1 MTAFVAL
8 AVYAVFGTSRHLKVT
23 TSSTMAV
30 MSASVVVGLA
40 GGDPALYLALTSA
53 LALMVGVILVAAGIA
68 KLGFISDF
76 LAKSVVTGFIA
87 GLAITII
94 IGQLPKILGLPSLS
108 GSLPEQVVQLIGELP
123 DTNPYTLAVGLAS
136 LVLILVLRRIAPRVP
151 GSLIVLV
158 LGILAVSALDLTSYG
173 ISVVG
178 EVATGMPLPSI
189 PFVPLTTLPYL
200 ALGAVGIVFLAV
212 GESVGAGRAYA
223 GRHGYEI
230 DADQEMVAL
239 GAANI
244 GTGLFGG
251 FTADASLSQ
260 TATAESAGARSQ
272 VSSLVTSALIL
283 ATALLL
289 APLFKNLPN
298 AVLGAIVITAV
309 LGLIDVGEIRR
320 YWAWRR
326 TDFLLAMAAMVGVL
340 LTTVLIGMLIAV
352 ALSIAFVLYRASRPH
367 VAALGRLPGPRATY
381 ADQGRHPDAHPVPGL
396 LIIRLDAPL
405 YFFNANVAR
414 TQIEGLVEAGGPDVH
429 GVLIDLAATADID
442 VTTTDMLFGLVA
454 GAAGPVDRGAART
467 GQGVG
472 PRPDAQDGPHGR
484 GERGPR
490 LPVDRL
496 GRDRLRAE
504 AAGRRGGTD
513 PGLRRDRAR
522 GVRPCR
528 PRAPP
533 VARAISARRRAS
545 SSTIA
550 SGAIGDAAAASGE
563 AAAASGAGSDSV
575 GETSRLARMLA
586 SAPMIPMPANMTKM
600 PVRRPISVTGKKSPY
615 PTVVI
620 VTRPHQIASP
630 PVVMLASGD
639 RLSNW
644 STRRLATESTIP
656 ASRIVMKVAYWLR
669 FWSTSST
676 RSLPA

>member
-1 MTAFVAL
+1 MSEDRPDPAADPRSFNIRAAAAALAARYVPITQWLPAYPREWLRSDLTAALTSWGVMVPVALAYAGLAGVPPELGLVTAFVAL

-40 GGDPALYLALTSA
+40 GGDPARYLALTSA
-53 LALMVGVILVAAGIA
+53 LALTVGVILIAAGIA

-94 IGQLPKILGLPSLS
+94 IGQLPKLLGLPSLS
-108 GSLPEQVVQLIGELP
+108 GSLPEQVVQLIGDLP
-123 DTNPYTLAVGLAS
+123 DTNPYTLAVGLSA
-136 LVLILVLRRIAPRVP
+136 LVLILVLRRIAPRIP
-151 GSLIVLV
+151 GSLIALV
-158 LGILAVSALDLTSYG
+158 LGIIAVPVLDLTEYQV
-173 ISVVG
+173 SVVG

-189 PFVPLTTLPYL
+189 PWVPLTDLPYL

-251 FTADASLSQ
+251 FTTDASLSQ

-309 LGLIDVGEIRR
+309 LSLIDVGEIRR

-326 TDFLLAMAAMVGVL
+326 TDFALAMAAMVGVL

-367 VAALGRLPGPRATY
+367 VAALGRMPGHRATY
-381 ADQGRHPDAHPVPGL
+381 ADLGRHPDAHPVPGL
-396 LIIRLDAPL
+396 LIVRLDAPL
-405 YFFNANVAR
+405 YFFNANVAKV
-414 TQIEGLVEAGGPDVH
+414 QIEDLVEAGGADVH
-429 GVLIDLAATADID
+429 GVLIDLAATADLD
-442 VTTTDMLFGLVA
+442 VTTTDMLFELVKEL
-454 GAAGPVDRGAART
+454 RGRSIE
-467 GQGVG
+467 VLL
-472 PRPDAQDGPHGR
+472 AQVKGS
-484 GERGPR
+484 
-490 LPVDRL
+490 V
-496 GRDRLRAE
+496 RDRM
-504 AAGRRGGTD
+504 RRTALMD
-513 PGLRRDRAR
+513 EITEDRVYLSI
-522 GVRPCR
+522 G
-528 PRAPP
+528 
-533 VARAISARRRAS
+533 SAVIDFERRRPGEGA
-545 SSTIA
+545 TPAPKTARIEPGA
-550 SGAIGDAAAASGE
+550 SGPIG
-563 AAAASGAGSDSV
+563 
-575 GETSRLARMLA
+575 
-586 SAPMIPMPANMTKM
+586 
-600 PVRRPISVTGKKSPY
+600 
-615 PTVVI
+615 
-620 VTRPHQIASP
+620 
-630 PVVMLASGD
+630 GD
-639 RLSNW
+639 RLS
-644 STRRLATESTIP
+644 
-656 ASRIVMKVAYWLR
+656 
-669 FWSTSST
+669 
-676 RSLPA
+676 

>member
-1 MTAFVAL
+1 MADPQPRDVRATAAALAARYVPITRWLPAYPREWLRSDLTAALTSWGVMVPVALAYAGLAGVPPELGLVTAFAAL

-53 LALMVGVILVAAGIA
+53 LALMVGVILVAAGLA

-94 IGQLPKILGLPSLS
+94 IGQLPKILGVPSLS

-123 DTNPYTLAVGLAS
+123 DTNPYTLAVGLVS
-136 LVLILVLRRIAPRVP
+136 LAVILVLRRVAPRVP

-158 LGILAVSALDLTSYG
+158 LGILAVSALDLASYG

-200 ALGAVGIVFLAV
+200 ALGAAGIVFLAV

-223 GRHGYEI
+223 ARHGYEI

-239 GAANI
+239 GAANVA
-244 GTGLFGG
+244 TGLFGG
-251 FTADASLSQ
+251 FTTDASLSQ
-260 TATAESAGARSQ
+260 TATAESAGAKSQ

-309 LGLIDVGEIRR
+309 LSLIDVGEIRR

-326 TDFLLAMAAMVGVL
+326 TDFMLAMAAMVGVL
-340 LTTVLIGMLIAV
+340 LTTVLVGMVFAV

-367 VAALGRLPGPRATY
+367 VAALGRIPGQRATY
-381 ADQGRHPDAHPVPGL
+381 ADQRRHPEAHPVPGL

-414 TQIEGLVEAGGPDVH
+414 TQIEGLVEASAADVH

-442 VTTTDMLFGLVA
+442 VTTTDMLFGLVGELHGRSIEVLLAQVKGPVRDRMRRTGFMDEVGEDRVYLSIGSAVIDFERRRPDHGAMLPA
-454 GAAGPVDRGAART
+454 GASTDGAASPA
-467 GQGVG
+467 VSDLSG
-472 PRPDAQDGPHGR
+472 PAR
-484 GERGPR
+484 GER
-490 LPVDRL
+490 LP
-496 GRDRLRAE
+496 
-504 AAGRRGGTD
+504 
-513 PGLRRDRAR
+513 
-522 GVRPCR
+522 
-528 PRAPP
+528 
-533 VARAISARRRAS
+533 
-545 SSTIA
+545 
-550 SGAIGDAAAASGE
+550 
-563 AAAASGAGSDSV
+563 
-575 GETSRLARMLA
+575 
-586 SAPMIPMPANMTKM
+586 
-600 PVRRPISVTGKKSPY
+600 
-615 PTVVI
+615 
-620 VTRPHQIASP
+620 
-630 PVVMLASGD
+630 
-639 RLSNW
+639 
-644 STRRLATESTIP
+644 
-656 ASRIVMKVAYWLR
+656 
-669 FWSTSST
+669 
-676 RSLPA
+676 